1 MSGQLCTEC
10 GAEMPVDSPEG
21 LCTRCLL
28 VAGLKQAAD
37 EPETVVAD
45 LQSLLTKTASPLGVK
60 LHYFG
65 DYELLEEVARGGMGV
80 VFKARQ
86 MSLNRLV
93 ALKLI
98 SAGALAT
105 EDLVKRFKAEAEA
118 AASLA
123 HPNIVPIYEI
133 GEHQGQHY
141 FSMGLIDGP
150 NLREQ
155 IEIRKS
161 KIDHPQTVVP
171 LVATVARAVHYA
183 HQRGVLHRDIKPSN
197 ILLDA
202 AGEPHLTDFGLAK
215 LVEKESTLTHTNAVL
230 GTPAYMAPEQARGE
244 AKEVTTAAD
253 VYGLGAVLYETITG
267 SPPFGGGT
275 SLETIRHVLE
285 KEPRPPSVFNK
296 AVDRDL
302 ETICL
307 KCLEKEP
314 GRRYSSAAG
323 LAADL
328 ERWLRHEPIMVRP
341 ITRPERLRKWVR
353 RRPALAA
360 LAATSLLFL
369 VTLSIVTT
377 VASIRLKAGRDGAE
391 ANLYVAETAL
401 AFTAWDR
408 GSASLPRALLDKQL
422 PGQGRAR
429 DLRGFEW
436 YYLDALCENQPR
448 SSFTFAPDSS
458 PQLIFGLDCSPV
470 GHLIAVGQGDG
481 KIRLLDWLAQRE
493 VGVMQSQK
501 RWVYSVA
508 FSSDGKRLLTT
519 NPGQFDVWDVEKQKV
534 IAKLLGHSAN
544 DHIGVAWSPG
554 DRWIVTT
561 ALESLYDREHPGE
574 IFIWDG
580 NTYEKLFALEGH
592 ATGPWKPAFSPDGRY
607 LATPHADGTILLWDL
622 NARRPI
628 KRFPRHGDIVS
639 CVRFSPDGQWLA
651 SGSMDHTVRLWRVEG
666 AEIAALGS
674 HERPVDSV
682 AFSADGQWLA
692 SSSRDRT
699 VKLWDLS
706 KSKSPQTPITLRGH
720 TGRIWSVDF
729 TPDSGMLVTG
739 SLDGTVKLW
748 DIGTLRNMQKTGDNI
763 TSLGSAFSPDGRLTA
778 RSENGTVIIRAAES
792 EETIHRLPVRSAA
805 FSPDGKVIAAVSGN
819 RGFSIWDAHSFER
832 LTDVP
837 SDAALDSGVAFS
849 PDGRWLLLNHASAT
863 AEAVEIRQTAAWR
876 FHMTWKAP
884 ATNGFASYSFSS
896 DGQLLAASLTDGS
909 AAVLNV
915 PSQRLAR
922 AVRTDL
928 KAKQVVWVPRS
939 KILCIGS
946 ADERVRL
953 WNLETDTMTVLPPD
967 AGIVSAVA
975 ISPDAK
981 TLAIGSQDGPIKLF
995 NLPTRRELATLKG
1008 HLTFVSGLSFSP
1020 DGTTLVSVGGD
1031 DSRAWRTRR
1040 RPEVPQ

>member
-1 MSGQLCTEC
+1 M
-10 GAEMPVDSPEG
+10 
-21 LCTRCLL
+21 L
-28 VAGLKQAAD
+28 VAGLKPAAD
-37 EPETVVAD
+37 PSETVAAD
-45 LQSLLTKTASPLGVK
+45 LQSLLAKPVSPSGVK

-80 VFKARQ
+80 VFRARQ
-86 MSLNRLV
+86 VSLNRLV

-105 EDLVKRFKAEAEA
+105 PDVVKRFKAEAEA
-118 AASLA
+118 AASLS

-141 FSMGLIDGP
+141 FSMGFIDGP

-155 IEIRKS
+155 ISNRKS
-161 KIDHPQTVVP
+161 KMVHPQTVVP
-171 LVATVARAVHYA
+171 FVATVARAVHYA

-202 AGEPHLTDFGLAK
+202 AGQPHLTDFGLAK
-215 LVEKESTLTHTNAVL
+215 LVEKESILTHTNAVL

-253 VYGLGAVLYETITG
+253 VYGLGTVLYETMTG

-275 SLETIRHVLE
+275 SLETIRQVLE
-285 KEPRPPSVFNK
+285 EDPRPPSIFNK

-341 ITRPERLRKWVR
+341 ITRPERLWKWVR

-360 LAATSLLFL
+360 LAFTSFLFV
-369 VTLSIVTT
+369 VTLLIVTT
-377 VASIRLKAGRDGAE
+377 VASVRLKAGRDGAE

-401 AFTAWDR
+401 AFAAWDR

-422 PGQGRAR
+422 LRQGRAH

-448 SSFTFAPDSS
+448 SLFTFAPDSS
-458 PQLIFGLDCSPV
+458 PQLIFGLDCSPI
-470 GHLIAVGQGDG
+470 GHLIAVGQVDG
-481 KIRLLDWLAQRE
+481 KIRLLDSLARRE
-493 VGVMQSQK
+493 VGVMQSQN

-519 NPGQFDVWDVEKQKV
+519 NPDQFDVWDVEKQK
-534 IAKLLGHSAN
+534 IITKLLGHSAK

-561 ALESLYDREHPGE
+561 ALENLYDREHPGE

-592 ATGPWKPAFSPDGRY
+592 AAGAWKPAFSPDGRY

-748 DIGTLRNMQKTGDNI
+748 DVGTLRNMQNTGDNI
-763 TSLGSAFSPDGRLTA
+763 TSLGSAFSHDGRLTA
-778 RSENGTVIIRAAES
+778 RSENGTVVIRAAES
-792 EETIHRLPVRSAA
+792 EETIHTLPASSAA

-819 RGFSIWDAHSFER
+819 KGFSIWDAHSFER

-837 SDAALDSGVAFS
+837 SDGALNSGVAFS
-849 PDGRWLLLNHASAT
+849 PDGRWLLLSGASAT
-863 AEAVEIRQTAAWR
+863 ADAVEIRQTAGWR

-884 ATNGFASYSFSS
+884 ATSGFASYSFSS
-896 DGQLLAASLTDGS
+896 DGQLLAASLTDS
-909 AAVLNV
+909 SVALLNLA
-915 PSQRLAR
+915 SQGLAR
-922 AVRTDL
+922 ALRTDL
-928 KAKQVVWVPRS
+928 KAKQVVWVPRTHT
-939 KILCIGS
+939 LCIGS

-953 WNLETDTMTVLPPD
+953 WNLETDTMTVLTPD

-1008 HLTFVSGLSFSP
+1008 HLTFVASLSFSP

-1031 DSRAWRTRR
+1031 NSRVWRTRR
-1040 RPEVPQ
+1040 RPEVP